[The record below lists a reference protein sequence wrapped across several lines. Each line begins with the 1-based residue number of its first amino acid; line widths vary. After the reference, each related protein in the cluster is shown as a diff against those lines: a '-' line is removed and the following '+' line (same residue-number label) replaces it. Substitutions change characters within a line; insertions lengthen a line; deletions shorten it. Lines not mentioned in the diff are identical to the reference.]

1 MFDFFFFFFLFF
13 FQAEDGIRD
22 DLVTGVQTCALPISA
37 EYLGLTS
44 EEMTTLR
51 ANARNG
57 GVYLRVVK
65 NTLARRALEG
75 TDFACMNDALTG
87 PLLLAFSQEDP
98 GAAARVI
105 KAFAKEH
112 NKLVVKML
120 SVGGQLLPANDI
132 ERLASLPTKDQAI
145 SMLMSVMQAPITK
158 LARTINEVPG
168 KLVRTIAA
176 VRDQKQSAA

>member
-1 MFDFFFFFFLFF
+1 MALSLDEKKAIV
-13 FQAEDGIRD
+13 AEVADIAAD
-22 DLVTGVQTCALPISA
+22 AHSAVAA

-44 EEMTTLR
+44 EEMTVLR
-51 ANARNG
+51 ADARNN

-65 NTLARRALEG
+65 NTLAKRALEG
-75 TDFACMNDALTG
+75 TDFACMNDALVG

-112 NKLVVKML
+112 DKLVVKML

-145 SMLMSVMQAPITK
+145 SMLMSVMQAPVTRSWLK
-158 LARTINEVPG
+158 
-168 KLVRTIAA
+168 AA
-176 VRDQKQSAA
+176 GTQASLL